1 MATQNRSRRRK
12 IVTPEQARNHR
23 RSVFSLSLIGLLS
36 PSRVLTSAAGAV
48 VGERESGVSQLVT
61 TLLDDPLASDDRV
74 ALTLETRRLDPNAPE
89 AILIRSVQAAFSHAA
104 SLEKADQGT
113 SLQIRPRRQ
122 SRGWTGDGS
131 FDLARRHQGGAGRDC
146 TRRQVGLIGVIP
158 LCTVLTMRYFT
169 LARAGVAP
177 LETSFSSLHLSDLV
191 ILVLSDSTLL
201 ASKAAQTT
209 LYNLASKPNVLV
221 ALNCPDASPAAS
233 SSALRSL
240 EHQLETLLPPSSSN
254 DGVAPR
260 AVAISTEQATA
271 ALEALEPTEPA
282 HKPSYETFQR
292 DYLASQIP
300 QLHQLLTAAI
310 TATGPRSVPP
320 GSDAPSLLQQQT
332 AAYVLA
338 TALHRAAFA
347 GATVADALDSASA
360 SLSALSQQTDE
371 ACLALLHDLGVA
383 DPKTGLVRVPED
395 ELRLGMAALEALLL
409 HRLAWYKLP
418 YRVDDMHAE
427 VALVVEKTWLP
438 RFEDSLVFA
447 SGRAV
452 ATFDE
457 LSAKTDK
464 VLAAPIFA
472 DSPTDSPLSP
482 AARLASL
489 HSATMLN
496 QVAQASRD
504 AAQALASAP
513 TALSSA
519 VTRRRSQITAPGGPT
534 DALQRRAQKAVVSS
548 AIWSLASAG
557 GALASQLSHY
567 AELGTNVGVG
577 LLGVTLGAWG
587 LQRGWEKAKKRFRK
601 DVQERIAG
609 GLEEDLGVRAQR
621 IAGRAAWKSREA
633 VRLGEELIRHRTR
646 EWQRAR
652 EVLARIE
659 ERRKHAQP
667 DSQTETTRRTSVGM

>member
-1 MATQNRSRRRK
+1 MLSRAVHRARSSARRTKAARLPWVASRRTLETESSSPPPAASEP
-12 IVTPEQARNHR
+12 VT
-23 RSVFSLSLIGLLS
+23 LL
-36 PSRVLTSAAGAV
+36 RELDALLTSYPLLEPAWPERIRAAVERSSNPTSPATVAV
-48 VGERESGVSQLVT
+48 VGDRDSGVVQLVT
-61 TLLDDPLASDDRV
+61 ILLDDPLASDDRV
-74 ALTLETRRLDPNAPE
+74 ALTLESRRLDPNAPE
-89 AILIRSVQAAFSHAA
+89 AILIRYGPEARVDVGEVTVPSTW
-104 SLEKADQGT
+104 LDDIKADLVEIAHG
-113 SLQIRPRRQ
+113 
-122 SRGWTGDGS
+122 
-131 FDLARRHQGGAGRDC
+131 
-146 TRRQVGLIGVIP
+146 
-158 LCTVLTMRYFT
+158 
-169 LARAGVAP
+169 GVAP
-177 LETSFSSLHLSDLV
+177 LESSFSRLHLSDLV
-191 ILVLSDSTLL
+191 VLVLSDSTLL
-201 ASKAAQTT
+201 SSKATQTI

-221 ALNCPDASPAAS
+221 ALNCQDASPAAS
-233 SSALRSL
+233 SAALRSL
-240 EHQLETLLPPSSSN
+240 EHQLETLLPPSTSTE
-254 DGVAPR
+254 GVAPR
-260 AVAISTEQATA
+260 AVTISTEQATA

-282 HKPSYETFQR
+282 HQPSYETFQR
-292 DYLASQIP
+292 EYLASQIP
-300 QLHQLLTAAI
+300 QLHQLLTSAI
-310 TATGPRSVPP
+310 TATGPRSIPA
-320 GSDAPSLLQQQT
+320 GSGTPSLLQRQT

-347 GATVADALDSASA
+347 GATVADALNSASA
-360 SLSALSQQTDE
+360 SLSALAQQTDE
-371 ACLALLHDLGVA
+371 ACLALLRDLGVS

-395 ELRLGMAALEALLL
+395 ELRSTMAALENLLL

-418 YRVDDMHAE
+418 YRVDDLHAE
-427 VALVVEKTWLP
+427 IALVVEKTYLP

-447 SGRAV
+447 SGRAA

-472 DSPTDSPLSP
+472 SSPTASALSP

-489 HSATMLN
+489 HSPTMLN
-496 QVAQASRD
+496 HVAQASRD

-519 VTRRRSQITAPGGPT
+519 VTHRRNQITAPGGPT

-548 AIWSLASAG
+548 AIWSLFSAG
-557 GALASQLSHY
+557 GAVASELSHY

-601 DVQERIAG
+601 DVHERITG
-609 GLEEDLGVRAQR
+609 GLEEDLGVRAQK

-633 VRLGEELIRHRTR
+633 VRLGEELIRQRTV

-659 ERRKHAQP
+659 QRRKQARP
-667 DSQTETTRRTSVGM
+667 DEAPSSETRRRSVGV

>member
-1 MATQNRSRRRK
+1 MLSRSVHRARDCARRTKAARLPSLASWHRTQSTSSGSPPHTASDTVNLLDELHALLQSYLLL
-12 IVTPEQARNHR
+12 EQAWPERIRLAKDN
-23 RSVFSLSLIGLLS
+23 LLNS
-36 PSRVLTSAAGAV
+36 GRPASIAV
-48 VGERESGVSQLVT
+48 VGERDTGVTQLVT

-74 ALTLETRRLDPNAPE
+74 ALTLESRRLDSDAPE
-89 AILIRSVQAAFSHAA
+89 AILIRYGPEGKVEAGQVTVPSTW
-104 SLEKADQGT
+104 LDDIKAE
-113 SLQIRPRRQ
+113 LVEI
-122 SRGWTGDGS
+122 
-131 FDLARRHQGGAGRDC
+131 AHGA
-146 TRRQVGLIGVIP
+146 
-158 LCTVLTMRYFT
+158 
-169 LARAGVAP
+169 VAP
-177 LETSFSSLHLSDLV
+177 LESSFSSLHLADLV

-201 ASKAAQTT
+201 SSKAAQTT

-233 SSALRSL
+233 SSAFRSL
-240 EHQLETLLPPSSSN
+240 EHQLETLLPPTE
-254 DGVAPR
+254 DGTSPR
-260 AVAISTEQATA
+260 AVVISTEQAAA

-282 HKPSYETFQR
+282 HQPSYETFQKG
-292 DYLASQIP
+292 YLASQIP
-300 QLHQLLTAAI
+300 QLHQLLSAAI
-310 TATGPRSVPP
+310 TATGPRSMPA
-320 GSDAPSLLQQQT
+320 GSSEPSPLQQQT

-347 GATVADALDSASA
+347 GATVADALKSASA

-371 ACLALLHDLGVA
+371 ACLALLRDLGVSES
-383 DPKTGLVRVPED
+383 KNGLVPVPED
-395 ELRLGMAALEALLL
+395 ELRSGMAALEDLLL

-418 YRVDDMHAE
+418 YRVDDLHAE
-427 VALVVEKTWLP
+427 IALVVEKTYLP

-447 SGRAV
+447 SGRAA
-452 ATFDE
+452 ATFEE

-464 VLAAPIFA
+464 VLSSPMFAA
-472 DSPTDSPLSP
+472 SPTASALAP

-489 HSATMLN
+489 HSPTMLN
-496 QVAQASRD
+496 HIAQASRD
-504 AAQALASAP
+504 AAQSLASAP

-548 AIWSLASAG
+548 AVWSLFSAG
-557 GALASQLSHY
+557 GAIASELTHY

-601 DVQERIAG
+601 DVHERITG
-609 GLEEDLGVRAQR
+609 GLEEDLGVRVQR
-621 IAGRAAWKSREA
+621 IAARAAWKSREA
-633 VRLGEELIRHRTR
+633 VRLGEELIRRRTE

-659 ERRKHAQP
+659 QRRKKAQP
-667 DSQTETTRRTSVGM
+667 VAHMQKQRRRGTGA

>member
-1 MATQNRSRRRK
+1 M
-12 IVTPEQARNHR
+12 
-23 RSVFSLSLIGLLS
+23 
-36 PSRVLTSAAGAV
+36 
-48 VGERESGVSQLVT
+48 
-61 TLLDDPLASDDRV
+61 
-74 ALTLETRRLDPNAPE
+74 
-89 AILIRSVQAAFSHAA
+89 
-104 SLEKADQGT
+104 
-113 SLQIRPRRQ
+113 
-122 SRGWTGDGS
+122 
-131 FDLARRHQGGAGRDC
+131 
-146 TRRQVGLIGVIP
+146 
-158 LCTVLTMRYFT
+158 
-169 LARAGVAP
+169 
-177 LETSFSSLHLSDLV
+177 
-191 ILVLSDSTLL
+191 
-201 ASKAAQTT
+201 
-209 LYNLASKPNVLV
+209 LV

-240 EHQLETLLPPSSSN
+240 EHQLETLLPPSSST

-282 HKPSYETFQR
+282 HKPSYETFQK

-300 QLHQLLTAAI
+300 QLHQLLTSAI
-310 TATGPRSVPP
+310 TATGPRSVRP
-320 GSDAPSLLQQQT
+320 GSGAPSLLQQQT

-347 GATVADALDSASA
+347 GATIADALDSASA

-371 ACLALLHDLGVA
+371 ACLALLRDLGVA

-395 ELRLGMAALEALLL
+395 ELRLGMAALEDLLL

-427 VALVVEKTWLP
+427 IALVVEKTWLP

-457 LSAKTDK
+457 LSTKTDK

-472 DSPTDSPLSP
+472 DSPTASPLSP

-496 QVAQASRD
+496 HVAQASRD

-548 AIWSLASAG
+548 AIWSLFSAG
-557 GALASQLSHY
+557 GALASELLHY

-577 LLGVTLGAWG
+577 LLGLTLGAWG

-601 DVQERIAG
+601 DVQERITG

-633 VRLGEELIRHRTR
+633 VRLGEELIRQRTR

-659 ERRKHAQP
+659 ERRKHPQP